1 MSLQNK
7 KESLEEENAVH
18 ETLRSSDSYLESE
31 IIDELSSEGS
41 SSSEQAQPKKRG
53 RLVQNKA
60 GDHTQSHEQPPKET
74 TQKKRTGRPPK
85 ASSTQLQTSGR
96 PTGMGVLIGD
106 DGHTYLSSS
115 TTTVRLTSSQPC
127 TPNQGTEE
135 VQRQATSS
143 QPSQLEKQN

>member
-1 MSLQNK
+1 M
-7 KESLEEENAVH
+7 
-18 ETLRSSDSYLESE
+18 
-31 IIDELSSEGS
+31 
-41 SSSEQAQPKKRG
+41 
-53 RLVQNKA
+53 QNKA
-60 GDHTQSHEQPPKET
+60 GDHTQSHQQPPKET
-74 TQKKRTGRPPK
+74 TQKKKTGRPPK

-143 QPSQLEKQN
+143 QPSQLEKQNLFFVMKYMIVTPFKYFTSTSHLL